1 MASQAQTHEG
11 KRSVSSGSQNT
22 KQADDPEAVAA
33 ARALL
38 ALYEEDKTQM
48 KAVETLLSLQYGSRQ
63 EAADPA
69 EEGNG
74 DRNRDGVQEKAQ
86 THDGQ
91 KPQQIS
97 ETKRG
102 QESQEGLETEEEDW
116 SNPSVLNYWR
126 KRR

>member
-1 MASQAQTHEG
+1 MASQTQTHEG
-11 KRSVSSGSQNT
+11 KRTVSSGSQNT

-63 EAADPA
+63 EVADPA

-74 DRNRDGVQEKAQ
+74 DRNRDGIQEKAQ

-116 SNPSVLNYWR
+116 SNPSVFNYWR

>member
-1 MASQAQTHEG
+1 MDLDKKQQTRRRRE
-11 KRSVSSGSQNT
+11 
-22 KQADDPEAVAA
+22 
-33 ARALL
+33 
-38 ALYEEDKTQM
+38 M
-48 KAVETLLSLQYGSRQ
+48 
-63 EAADPA
+63 
-69 EEGNG
+69 G